1 MSDSGKEWTSSQSG
15 AAFVGGVL
23 TGMIASRLLPPL
35 LARASG
41 TAWAAMG
48 RDPFDEL
55 IADHRK
61 LVALLTEM
69 EQSQGRGRSNFHR
82 TQLLLRFKR
91 RLAAHALA
99 EEDVAYPLLH
109 DAAKAADD
117 AKHLYAE
124 HADMKIH
131 LHALEQMPKD
141 DPAWTARARA
151 LRQLIEEHARQE
163 EEVEFPKLRQALGHQ
178 ERTRLSG
185 DLSCEKAL
193 IL

>member
-1 MSDSGKEWTSSQSG
+1 MSDSEQQWASSQCG
-15 AAFVGGVL
+15 AAFVGGAL
-23 TGMIASRLLPPL
+23 AGMIASRLLPPL
-35 LARASG
+35 LARAG
-41 TAWAAMG
+41 GMARAAMG

-61 LVALLTEM
+61 LVALLRKM
-69 EQSQGRGRSNFHR
+69 EQSQGRGRSNAHR
-82 TQLLLRFKR
+82 MQLLLRFKR

-109 DAAKAADD
+109 DAADAAED

-124 HADMKIH
+124 HAQMKIH
-131 LHALEQMPKD
+131 LHALEQMSKD
-141 DPAWTARARA
+141 DPGWTARVRA
-151 LRQLIEEHARQE
+151 LRELIEEHARQE
-163 EEVEFPKLRQALGHQ
+163 EEVDFPKLRRALDQQAK
-178 ERTRLSG
+178 TRLSG